1 VPWRESSPMSE
12 RLEFVQACLD
22 RREKIAEICARF
34 AISEKTGHKWLAR
47 FRAGGE
53 AALADR
59 PHAVHHA
66 AHPLEASMAAEI
78 VALRRKHPLYGPV
91 KLRDWLVQHEPG
103 RPWPASSTIG
113 ELLKRAGCIRS
124 RRRQRPADH
133 ARFASGRTE
142 ATAPNVVWT
151 ADFKGQFRLGTGAYC
166 YPLTVLD
173 LSSHFLLQCAALAT
187 TAVASARQ
195 SFVRL
200 FAEYGLPEVLR
211 TDNGVPFAQA
221 NAIGRLGALAFWWVR
236 LGIRPEHTRPATP
249 SENGAHE
256 RFHKTLKAHA
266 IRPSA
271 ASLRAQQR
279 RFDRFRAEY
288 NTERPHAST
297 AAHRPPARAYCT
309 SPRPYPAKV
318 PPLLYPTSSA
328 VRLVDGGGVI
338 KCQNQAIFLSS
349 NLAGQYVALTESTDD
364 ERLRISYG
372 ALILGDFDPVTKR
385 FTTNVR
391 WDGALTPGR

>member
-1 VPWRESSPMSE
+1 
-12 RLEFVQACLD
+12 
-22 RREKIAEICARF
+22 
-34 AISEKTGHKWLAR
+34 
-47 FRAGGE
+47 
-53 AALADR
+53 
-59 PHAVHHA
+59 
-66 AHPLEASMAAEI
+66 
-78 VALRRKHPLYGPV
+78 
-91 KLRDWLVQHEPG
+91 
-103 RPWPASSTIG
+103 
-113 ELLKRAGCIRS
+113 
-124 RRRQRPADH
+124 
-133 ARFASGRTE
+133 
-142 ATAPNVVWT
+142 
-151 ADFKGQFRLGTGAYC
+151 
-166 YPLTVLD
+166 
-173 LSSHFLLQCAALAT
+173 
-187 TAVASARQ
+187 
-195 SFVRL
+195 
-200 FAEYGLPEVLR
+200 
-211 TDNGVPFAQA
+211 
-221 NAIGRLGALAFWWVR
+221 

-385 FTTNVR
+385 FTPNVR